1 MDELEVLKREWQSRE
16 QEFPKLSFNDIYK
29 MLLKKS
35 SSIVKWI
42 FYISII
48 EMLFWI
54 GLIFILPDTYKD
66 VTEQMGLSNFVL
78 YGNIVHFIIFIGF
91 IYYFYKNYQAI
102 QVTDNTTTLMNNILK
117 TRKTV
122 RYFVYY
128 NIGMFIISSIVA
140 NTIYY
145 MKSEQLYE
153 VLDFA
158 SKGVPQENFATIFIV
173 SQIIVGVV
181 FVGVLM
187 LFYWL
192 VYGILL
198 GKLKSNYKELKKID
212 S

>member
-1 MDELEVLKREWQSRE
+1 MDELDVLKKEWQSRE
-16 QEFPKLSFNDIYK
+16 QVFPKLSYKDIYR

-42 FYISII
+42 FYISIL

-54 GLIFILPDTYKD
+54 GLIFILPDSYKD
-66 VTEQMGLSNFVL
+66 VTEQMGLQDFVL
-78 YGNIVHFIIFIGF
+78 YGNIVHFVIFIGF
-91 IYYFYKNYQAI
+91 IYYFYRNYRRI
-102 QVTDNTTTLMNNILK
+102 QVTDNTKNLMNNILR

-158 SKGVPQENFATIFIV
+158 SKGVPQENFATVFIV
-173 SQIIVGVV
+173 SQIIVGIV

-198 GKLKSNYKELKKID
+198 GKLKRNYKELKNLET
-212 S
+212 